1 MGSYRCSILCEGYV
15 IDYVNRG
22 PLGSPSY
29 RHIPNNGD
37 IDPPPGHEPEP
48 PHLAV
53 ELLRR
58 RASKSAV
65 RVARRVVSDIP
76 DDFLVDQVPL
86 ADTIF
91 DYVERYAELCSRD
104 SRSFQVDRLAFRL
117 LVKRELLREVRR
129 RVEGLNGVVDYINLG
144 DGNNN

>member
-1 MGSYRCSILCEGYV
+1 MPTHRPGRDRFGMYS
-15 IDYVNRG
+15 N
-22 PLGSPSY
+22 
-29 RHIPNNGD
+29 IPDNGD
-37 IDPPPGHEPEP
+37 IDPPPDYEPDP

-65 RVARRVVSDIP
+65 RVARRIVSDIP
-76 DDFLVDQVPL
+76 DDFLCDQIPL

-104 SRSFQVDRLAFRL
+104 LRSFSVDRLAFRL
-117 LVKRELLREVRR
+117 LIKRELLREVRR
-129 RVEGLNGVVDYINLG
+129 RVEGLDGVVDYINLG